1 MNHSLNFDKSD
12 SNYILLKEIFKIID
26 LRKSEQIIAS
36 QGINNIKKFTDALK
50 ILFISIFFGYE
61 ISYVINEVNT
71 KNKLRKEF
79 NISNKFESKNFYEY
93 IARYD
98 AETLLKISNL
108 ILNNFNRPKKAR
120 KEIIHC
126 RCN

>member
-71 KNKLRKEF
+71 KNKLRK
-79 NISNKFESKNFYEY
+79 
-93 IARYD
+93 RV
-98 AETLLKISNL
+98 
-108 ILNNFNRPKKAR
+108 
-120 KEIIHC
+120 
-126 RCN
+126 